1 MKITKI
7 LVALSFLFAVSTA
20 KAGEMTVTGSMQA
33 TYQSEVDRTT
43 GNPLGMDKEITFSGS
58 TELDNGISMSVMQ
71 DFNDQGGFADAKIT
85 FGNVMGLVDIY
96 VGPDGSELDAIDDIT
111 PSAFE
116 EANGSGS
123 GTYQDVGG
131 LDTEMGIGIKGSL
144 PILGTVSAQY
154 VPKADGNG
162 DANGGDDKESSA
174 DTNASVGSGF
184 EIVVRNNMGD
194 LPFVGSFLD
203 GNSLTLG
210 YAEEEVSTIADT
222 TDRYE
227 ATAAITGSYGNF
239 SYGYQVES
247 IQTGET
253 VIKTSATPSDDSI
266 EYRVDSIGLA
276 YAVNDALSLSYN
288 IMEQRQSAEA
298 VDSSF
303 KQKTDAI
310 NIGYTV
316 GGITLGF
323 QDASTDNANMSK
335 DTKDDTRTISVKAAF

>member
-20 KAGEMTVTGSMQA
+20 QAGEMTVTGNMQA

-43 GNPLGMDKEITFSGS
+43 GNTLGMDKEITFSGS

-71 DFNDQGGFADAKIT
+71 DFNDQGSFGDAKIT
-85 FGNVMGLVDIY
+85 FGNVGGLVDIY
-96 VGPDGSELDAIDDIT
+96 VGTDGSELDAIDDIT

-131 LDTEMGIGIKGSL
+131 LDTEMGIGIKGSI

-174 DTNASVGSGF
+174 DTSASVGSGV
-184 EIVVRNNMGD
+184 ELVVRNNMGD

-210 YAEEEVSTIADT
+210 YAEEEVSTIANT
-222 TDRYE
+222 TDRIE

-253 VIKTSATPSDDSI
+253 ATTTDGV

-276 YAVNDALSLSYN
+276 YAVNDALSISYN
-288 IMEQRQSAEA
+288 MMEQRQSAEA
-298 VDSSF
+298 ADSSF
-303 KQKTDAI
+303 KQETDAI

-323 QDASTDNANMSK
+323 QDASTDNAGMVK